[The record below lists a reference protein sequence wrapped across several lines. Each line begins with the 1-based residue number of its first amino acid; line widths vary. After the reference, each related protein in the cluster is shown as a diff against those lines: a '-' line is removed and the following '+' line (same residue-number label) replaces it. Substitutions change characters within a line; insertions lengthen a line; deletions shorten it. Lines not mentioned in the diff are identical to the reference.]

1 MNKKLN
7 LVLNITEIFSILII
21 AISMIVLARV
31 SISGLNTDL
40 LVLRRVLLVSSV
52 LAEVFVITSEALL
65 FIVYKKNI
73 KYMYIAYMIGEIALA
88 VLVNMYIPFSGL
100 LVVGILELIK
110 FIIRITNIVKIYDK
124 KLFNRYCKLFNVK
137 LSTVSTRKTT
147 KKKTTRKRVTTT
159 ARKQVKSY
167 A

>member
-7 LVLNITEIFSILII
+7 LVLNITEIFSILLI

-88 VLVNMYIPFSGL
+88 VLVNMYIPFFGL
-100 LVVGILELIK
+100 LVIGIFELGK
-110 FIIRITNIVKIYDK
+110 CAIRLTNIVRLYDK
-124 KLFNRYCKLFNVK
+124 KLFNRYCKLFNIK
-137 LSTVSTRKTT
+137 LSTVSARRR
-147 KKKTTRKRVTTT
+147 KKKTTRKRVTTS
-159 ARKQVKSY
+159 RKIVKSY

>member
-52 LAEVFVITSEALL
+52 LADVFVITSEALL

-73 KYMYIAYMIGEIALA
+73 KYM
-88 VLVNMYIPFSGL
+88 
-100 LVVGILELIK
+100 
-110 FIIRITNIVKIYDK
+110 
-124 KLFNRYCKLFNVK
+124 
-137 LSTVSTRKTT
+137 
-147 KKKTTRKRVTTT
+147 
-159 ARKQVKSY
+159 
-167 A
+167 